1 MAKKCVYAVMLVGA
15 LLAAWPALAGPPY
28 VTDDPEPTDTGHFE
42 NYFYLEGTHAVGAM
56 GGPSAGIEINYGAF
70 AETQLSLSLP
80 LDPNPGPGGMGIVW
94 APLDGGIKY
103 RFIDEDA
110 NGWRP
115 EVAFFPQFSIPVGSA
130 SHTTPTTELLPLWM
144 QKNFGPWAAFGG
156 GGWTHNPGA
165 GNRDFFNYGI
175 ALSYQIVPRLQL
187 GAEMF
192 GQSRSATTSDATTA
206 LGLGAILDFSETWH
220 LIGSANRAVADIPND
235 RLSYNLAVK
244 WTF

>member
-1 MAKKCVYAVMLVGA
+1 MRIRVTLLGLGLALVA
-15 LLAAWPALAGPPY
+15 NPALAGPPY
-28 VTDDPEPTDTGHFE
+28 ITDDPEPTDTGHFE
-42 NYFYLEGTHAVGAM
+42 NYLYIQGTHAAGAM
-56 GGPSAGIEINYGAF
+56 TSPSAGIEINYGAF

-94 APLDGGIKY
+94 APLGGGIKY

-130 SHTTPTTELLPLWM
+130 SHTTPTTELLPIWM
-144 QKNFGPWAAFGG
+144 QKNFGPCAAFGG

-192 GQSRSATTSDATTA
+192 GQSRSATTSGATTA

-220 LIGSANRAVADIPND
+220 LIGSANRAVADPQND
-235 RLSYNLAVK
+235 RYAYNLALK